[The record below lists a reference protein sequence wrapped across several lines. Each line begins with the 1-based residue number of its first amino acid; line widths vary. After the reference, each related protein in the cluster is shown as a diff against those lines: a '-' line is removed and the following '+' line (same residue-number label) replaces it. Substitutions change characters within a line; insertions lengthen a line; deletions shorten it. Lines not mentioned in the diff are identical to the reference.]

1 MYDEEPRAIC
11 NLPLSGTVGILSSLV
26 LLSQVVALFL
36 VCSDNFFIYFFELL
50 IAFGMV
56 FFLSHGV
63 RQYKT
68 GHLAVYLAYLAIYV
82 FMMMFIIFGML
93 VGLSFLPSYR
103 RRYCDEPVIVRTTMM
118 PSSTDSPLKTN
129 QIANPPLQ
137 NVPLDSGE
145 NDNPNCAPLTG
156 AFWASVWVS
165 VALSL
170 ISVLIACIQ
179 IRYTLVLYK
188 YLRTRQR
195 QQRSTMNVSYQH
207 FVPGAPPRYTPES
220 PHTLQTSP
228 ALVEAGPLPPKL
240 NQPEVATLTAESL
253 MSPPTNPPPSP
264 IDKTVLPMPFLR
276 VERPPEYTET
286 PGPSERTYANG
297 TRPPE
302 NMDEVDLNE
311 VRSPSRVN
319 LLD

>member
-50 IAFGMV
+50 IAFGM
-56 FFLSHGV
+56 
-63 RQYKT
+63 
-68 GHLAVYLAYLAIYV
+68 AIYV
-82 FMMMFIIFGML
+82 FMMMFIVFGML
-93 VGLSFLPSYR
+93 VGISFLPSYR
-103 RRYCDEPVIVRTTMM
+103 RRYCDEPVMIRTTTTTMS
-118 PSSTDSPLKTN
+118 SSTDSPLKTN
-129 QIANPPLQ
+129 QIVNPPLQ

-145 NDNPNCAPLTG
+145 NDNPNCVPLTG

-170 ISVLIACIQ
+170 ISVLIACVQ

-195 QQRSTMNVSYQH
+195 HPYE
-207 FVPGAPPRYTPES
+207 PGAPPRYTPES

-228 ALVEAGPLPPKL
+228 AQVDAGPLPPKL
-240 NQPEVATLTAESL
+240 SQPEVATLTAESL
-253 MSPPTNPPPSP
+253 VSPPTNPPPSP
-264 IDKTVLPMPFLR
+264 IDKAVLPMPFLR

-286 PGPSERTYANG
+286 PGPSERTYANQ
-297 TRPPE
+297 TKPPE